1 MYFKN
6 FTSFNFFYFL
16 VSPDP
21 PDNCTIINKS
31 SESFHLQCIPGNLF
45 AICHSKKSIYTIRP
59 LKFFLVQNKSYYE
72 FVI

>member
-1 MYFKN
+1 MYFNN

-45 AICHSKKSIYTIRP
+45 A
-59 LKFFLVQNKSYYE
+59 NKYLL
-72 FVI
+72 FVIQKRA

>member
-1 MYFKN
+1 MYFNN

-45 AICHSKKSIYTIRP
+45 AKKH
-59 LKFFLVQNKSYYE
+59 LL
-72 FVI
+72 FVIQKRE